1 MKISVIDLGYNS
13 LKLVN
18 YDVRIDNT
26 FSAYSQH
33 SILARLGEG
42 LDKTGFLNDDSIIRT
57 LKALKL
63 LQQSV
68 KFESSAQVLPVATS
82 AVREAGNKD
91 QFLALVSGETGFDF
105 KVLSD
110 REEAL
115 YSFAGSYTV
124 TNVPAGLFFDL
135 GGGTL
140 EMVIAEKS
148 RVRRVFSTPLG
159 GLRLTDIY
167 ASGDGRFTKKN
178 YTKMSERI
186 LELLPDRKELP
197 QVGKLGLVG
206 AGGTVR
212 AIARYHQMIIDYPLD
227 KLHNYSM
234 DINSVEQIHRTLRKM
249 NPKRI
254 GNIPVIGEDRAK
266 SIVAGSLVLQL
277 MMRKLKIPSLVVS
290 THGLRDG
297 VLSAFLKDPT
307 TYEKGSVD
315 SILPRLTRDR
325 PTAVSPTSSRIIKA
339 FASRELLNQR
349 EQFILVRAIEEAQSL
364 PLYDPETLF
373 YVIANRDSILTH
385 SEQLLLALSLVRTRG
400 LRGADWLYA
409 KYKGML
415 EKDAKSTIKRISSM
429 ITLIETLEKTGS
441 DLQVT
446 LSAHEI
452 RLRISPGTQD
462 FPTALFKNTMKDFE
476 NAFKLRAQFSLTP
489 ATSPRL
495 APEIQSVEKS

>member
-42 LDKTGFLNDDSIIRT
+42 LDETGFLKDDSIIRT
-57 LKALKL
+57 VKALKL
-63 LQQSV
+63 LQQTV

-115 YSFAGSYTV
+115 YSFAASYTA

-148 RVRRVFSTPLG
+148 RIRRVFSTPLG
-159 GLRLTDIY
+159 GLRLTDLY
-167 ASGDGRFTKKN
+167 ASGNGRFAKKN
-178 YTKMSERI
+178 YAKMSERI
-186 LELLPDRKELP
+186 LDLLPDRKELP
-197 QVGKLGLVG
+197 RLGKLGLVG

-227 KLHNYSM
+227 KLHNYTM
-234 DINSVEQIHRTLRKM
+234 DRNSVEQIHRTLRKM
-249 NPKRI
+249 SPKQI
-254 GNIPVIGEDRAK
+254 GNISVIGEDRAK
-266 SIVAGSLVLQL
+266 SIVAGSLVILL
-277 MMRKLKIPSLVVS
+277 MMRKLRILNLVVS

-307 TYEKGSVD
+307 AYEKGSVD
-315 SILPRLTRDR
+315 SILPRLTSNK
-325 PTAVSPTSSRIIKA
+325 PVSLSATSSRIIKA
-339 FASRELLNQR
+339 FASRELLDPQ
-349 EQFILVRAIEEAQSL
+349 EQFILVRALEEAQKL

-373 YVIANRDSILTH
+373 YIIANSDSVLTH
-385 SEQLLLALSLVRTRG
+385 SEHLLLALSLVRIRG

-409 KYKGML
+409 KYKDML
-415 EKDAKSTIKRISSM
+415 EKDAKNTIKRISSM
-429 ITLIETLEKTGS
+429 ITLIEILEKTGS
-441 DLQVT
+441 DLQVI
-446 LSAHEI
+446 LSPPQI
-452 RLRISPGTQD
+452 RLRISSGKQD
-462 FPTALFKNTMKDFE
+462 FPTALFKNTLKDFE
-476 NAFKLRAQFSLTP
+476 NAFKLEAQFSLTP
-489 ATSPRL
+489 ISSQKP
-495 APEIQSVEKS
+495 APEILSSEKS

>member
-18 YDVRIDNT
+18 YDVRIDNN

-33 SILARLGEG
+33 SILDRRGEG
-42 LDKTGFLNDDSIIRT
+42 LDETGFLKDDAIIRT
-57 LKALKL
+57 VKALKL
-63 LQQSV
+63 LQQTV
-68 KFESSAQVLPVATS
+68 KFESAGQVLPVATS

-115 YSFAGSYTV
+115 YSFAGSYTA

-159 GLRLTDIY
+159 GLRLTDLY
-167 ASGDGRFTKKN
+167 ASGNGRFSKNN
-178 YTKMSERI
+178 YTKMI
-186 LELLPDRKELP
+186 DR
-197 QVGKLGLVG
+197 
-206 AGGTVR
+206 
-212 AIARYHQMIIDYPLD
+212 
-227 KLHNYSM
+227 N
-234 DINSVEQIHRTLRKM
+234 
-249 NPKRI
+249 
-254 GNIPVIGEDRAK
+254 
-266 SIVAGSLVLQL
+266 
-277 MMRKLKIPSLVVS
+277 LVVS

-307 TYEKGSVD
+307 AYEKGSVD
-315 SILPRLTRDR
+315 SILPRLTSDK
-325 PTAVSPTSSRIIKA
+325 PAALSPTSSRIIKA

-349 EQFILVRAIEEAQSL
+349 EQFILMRALEEAQRL

-373 YVIANRDSILTH
+373 YIIANRDSILTH
-385 SEQLLLALSLVRTRG
+385 SDQLLLALSLVRIRG

-409 KYKGML
+409 KYKDML
-415 EKDAKSTIKRISSM
+415 EKDAKDTIKRISSM
-429 ITLIETLEKTGS
+429 ITLIDILEKTGS
-441 DLQVT
+441 ALQAT
-446 LSAHEI
+446 LSAPQI
-452 RLRISPGTQD
+452 RLRINAGMQD
-462 FPTALFKNTMKDFE
+462 FPTALFKNTLKDFE
-476 NAFKLRAQFSLTP
+476 NPFKLNAPFSLTP
-489 ATSPRL
+489 ATSPIL
-495 APEIQSVEKS
+495 APEIQSAEKT

>member
-42 LDKTGFLNDDSIIRT
+42 LDKTGFLKDDAIIRT
-57 LKALKL
+57 VKALKL
-63 LQQSV
+63 LQQTV

-82 AVREAGNKD
+82 AVREAANKD

-115 YSFAGSYTV
+115 YSFAGSYTA

-140 EMVIAEKS
+140 EMVVAEKS

-159 GLRLTDIY
+159 GLRLTDLY
-167 ASGDGRFTKKN
+167 ASRNGRFTKKN
-178 YTKMSERI
+178 YEKMSERI
-186 LELLPDRKELP
+186 LELLPNRKELP
-197 QVGKLGLVG
+197 HLGQVGLVG
-206 AGGTVR
+206 TGGTVR
-212 AIARYHQMIIDYPLD
+212 AIARYHQLLIDYPLD

-234 DINSVEQIHRTLRKM
+234 DQNSVEQIHRTLRKM
-249 NPKRI
+249 SPKQI

-277 MMRKLKIPSLVVS
+277 MMRKLKIPNLIVS

-297 VLSAFLKDPT
+297 VLSAFLKDPAA
-307 TYEKGSVD
+307 YERGAVD
-315 SILPRLTRDR
+315 SILPQLTSDKPVSLS
-325 PTAVSPTSSRIIKA
+325 PTASRIIKA
-339 FASRELLNQR
+339 FASRELLNSQ
-349 EQFILVRAIEEAQSL
+349 EQFILVSALEEAQRL

-373 YVIANRDSILTH
+373 YIIANRDSILSH
-385 SEQLLLALSLVRTRG
+385 SDQLLLALSLVRIRG

-409 KYKGML
+409 KYKDML
-415 EKDAKSTIKRISSM
+415 EKDAKNTIKRISSM
-429 ITLIETLEKTGS
+429 ITLIEILEKTGS

-446 LSAHEI
+446 LSDHQI
-452 RLRISPGTQD
+452 RLRISPGKQD
-462 FPTALFKNTMKDFE
+462 FPTALFKNTLKDFE
-476 NAFKLRAQFSLTP
+476 NAFKLKSEFSLTP
-489 ATSPRL
+489 LSPQKVG
-495 APEIQSVEKS
+495 PEIISSEKA

>member
-18 YDVRIDNT
+18 YDVRIDNA

-42 LDKTGFLNDDSIIRT
+42 LDKTGFLKDDAIIRT
-57 LKALKL
+57 VKALKL
-63 LQQSV
+63 LEQTV

-115 YSFAGSYTV
+115 YSFAGSYTA

-159 GLRLTDIY
+159 GLRLTDMY
-167 ASGDGRFTKKN
+167 ASGNGRFTKKN
-178 YTKMSERI
+178 YEKMSERI

-197 QVGKLGLVG
+197 QLRKLGLVG
-206 AGGTVR
+206 AGGTIR

-234 DINSVEQIHRTLRKM
+234 DQNSVEQIHRTLRKM
-249 NPKRI
+249 SPKQI

-277 MMRKLKIPSLVVS
+277 MMRKLKIPNLIVS

-297 VLSAFLKDPT
+297 VLSAFLKDPAA
-307 TYEKGSVD
+307 YERGAVD
-315 SILPRLTRDR
+315 SILPRLTSDKLVSLS
-325 PTAVSPTSSRIIKA
+325 PTASRIIKA
-339 FASRELLNQR
+339 FASRELLNSQ
-349 EQFILVRAIEEAQSL
+349 EQFILVRALEEAQRL

-373 YVIANRDSILTH
+373 YIIANRDSILSH
-385 SEQLLLALSLVRTRG
+385 SDQLLLALSLVRIRG

-409 KYKGML
+409 KYKDML
-415 EKDAKSTIKRISSM
+415 EKDAKDTIKRISSM
-429 ITLIETLEKTGS
+429 ITLIEILEKTGS

-446 LSAHEI
+446 LSADQI
-452 RLRISPGTQD
+452 RLRISPGKQD
-462 FPTALFKNTMKDFE
+462 FPIALFKNTLKDFE
-476 NAFKLRAQFSLTP
+476 NAFKLKSQFSLTP
-489 ATSPRL
+489 PSPQKVE
-495 APEIQSVEKS
+495 PEIISSEKA

>member
-42 LDKTGFLNDDSIIRT
+42 LDETGSLRDDSIIRT
-57 LKALKL
+57 VKALKL
-63 LQQSV
+63 LQQTV

-115 YSFAGSYTV
+115 YSFAGSYTA

-148 RVRRVFSTPLG
+148 RIRRVFSTPLG
-159 GLRLTDIY
+159 GLRLTDLY
-167 ASGDGRFTKKN
+167 ASGNGRFTRKN
-178 YTKMSERI
+178 YAKMSERI
-186 LELLPDRKELP
+186 LDLLPDRKEVPRL
-197 QVGKLGLVG
+197 GKLGLVG

-227 KLHNYSM
+227 KLHNYTM
-234 DINSVEQIHRTLRKM
+234 DKKAVEQIHRTLRKM
-249 NPKRI
+249 SPKQI
-254 GNIPVIGEDRAK
+254 GSIPVIGEDRAK
-266 SIVAGSLVLQL
+266 SIVAGSLVIQL
-277 MMRKLKIPSLVVS
+277 MMRKLKIPQLVVS

-307 TYEKGSVD
+307 AYEKGSVD
-315 SILPRLTRDR
+315 SILPRLTNDK
-325 PTAVSPTSSRIIKA
+325 PVSLSVTSSRIIKA
-339 FASRELLNQR
+339 FSSRELLSSQ
-349 EQFILVRAIEEAQSL
+349 EQFILVRALEEAQKL

-373 YVIANRDSILTH
+373 YIIANSDSVLTH
-385 SEQLLLALSLVRTRG
+385 SEQLLLALSLVRIRG

-409 KYKGML
+409 KYKDML
-415 EKDAKSTIKRISSM
+415 EEDAKNTIKRISSM
-429 ITLIETLEKTGS
+429 ITLIEILEKTGS

-446 LSAHEI
+446 LSAHQI
-452 RLRISPGTQD
+452 RLKISPGKQD
-462 FPTALFKNTMKDFE
+462 FPTALFKNTLKDFE
-476 NAFKLRAQFSLTP
+476 NAFKLEAQFSLTP
-489 ATSPRL
+489 VSSQKL
-495 APEIQSVEKS
+495 EPEISSSEKT

>member
-1 MKISVIDLGYNS
+1 MKISVVDLGYNS

-33 SILARLGEG
+33 SVLARLGEG
-42 LDKTGFLNDDSIIRT
+42 LGKTGFLNDDSIIRT
-57 LKALKL
+57 VKALKL
-63 LQQSV
+63 LQQTV
-68 KFESSAQVLPVATS
+68 KLESSAQVLPIATS

-115 YSFAGSYTV
+115 YSFAGSYTA
-124 TNVPAGLFFDL
+124 TNVPAGVFFDL

-159 GLRLTDIY
+159 GLRLTDTY
-167 ASGDGRFTKKN
+167 ASGNGRFAKKN
-178 YTKMSERI
+178 YNKMSERI

-212 AIARYHQMIIDYPLD
+212 AIARYHQMSVDYPLD
-227 KLHNYSM
+227 KLHNYTM
-234 DINSVEQIHRTLRKM
+234 DINSVEQVHRTLRKM
-249 NPKRI
+249 SPKQI

-277 MMRKLKIPSLVVS
+277 TMRKLKIPNLIVS
-290 THGLRDG
+290 THGLREG

-307 TYEKGSVD
+307 AYEKGSVE
-315 SILPRLTRDR
+315 SILPRLTTDK
-325 PTAVSPTSSRIIKA
+325 PVSLSATSSRIIKA
-339 FASRELLNQR
+339 FASHELLNQR
-349 EQFILVRAIEEAQSL
+349 EQFILVRALEEAQRL

-373 YVIANRDSILTH
+373 YIITNRDSILTH
-385 SEQLLLALSLVRTRG
+385 SDQLLLALSLVRIRG

-409 KYKGML
+409 KYKDML
-415 EKDAKSTIKRISSM
+415 EKDAKNTIKRVSSM
-429 ITLIETLEKTGS
+429 ITLIEILEKTGS
-441 DLQVT
+441 DLKVT
-446 LSAHEI
+446 LSAHQI

-462 FPTALFKNTMKDFE
+462 FPTALFKNTLKDFE

>member
-42 LDKTGFLNDDSIIRT
+42 LDETGFLRDDSIIRT
-57 LKALKL
+57 VKALKL
-63 LQQSV
+63 LQQTV

-115 YSFAGSYTV
+115 YSFAGSYTA
-124 TNVPAGLFFDL
+124 TNVPVGLFFDL

-159 GLRLTDIY
+159 GLRLTDLY
-167 ASGDGRFTKKN
+167 ASGNGRFTKKN
-178 YTKMSERI
+178 YAKMSDRI

-197 QVGKLGLVG
+197 QLGKLGLVG

-212 AIARYHQMIIDYPLD
+212 AIARYHQMLIDYPLD
-227 KLHNYSM
+227 KLHNYQVDKS
-234 DINSVEQIHRTLRKM
+234 SVEQIHRILRKM
-249 NPKRI
+249 SPKQI

-266 SIVAGSLVLQL
+266 SIVAGSLVIQL
-277 MMRKLKIPSLVVS
+277 MMRKLKIPQLVVS

-297 VLSAFLKDPT
+297 VLSAFLKDPSA
-307 TYEKGSVD
+307 YEKGSVD
-315 SILPRLTRDR
+315 SILPRLTSDK
-325 PTAVSPTSSRIIKA
+325 PVSLSATSSRIIKA
-339 FASRELLNQR
+339 FASRELLNPQ
-349 EQFILVRAIEEAQSL
+349 EQFILVRALEEAQKL

-373 YVIANRDSILTH
+373 YIIANRDSVLTH
-385 SEQLLLALSLVRTRG
+385 SEQLLLALSLVRIRG

-409 KYKGML
+409 KYKDML
-415 EKDAKSTIKRISSM
+415 DKNAKNTIKRISSM
-429 ITLIETLEKTGS
+429 ITLIEILEKTGS
-441 DLQVT
+441 DLHVT
-446 LSAHEI
+446 LSGHQI
-452 RLRISPGTQD
+452 RLRISPGKQD
-462 FPTALFKNTMKDFE
+462 FPTALFKSTLKDFE
-476 NAFKLRAQFSLTP
+476 NAFKLEAQFSLTP
-489 ATSPRL
+489 ISSQKL
-495 APEIQSVEKS
+495 EPEIMSSEKS

>member
-13 LKLVN
+13 LKLVS
-18 YDVRIDNT
+18 YDVRIDNN

-42 LDKTGFLNDDSIIRT
+42 LDETGFLKDDAIIRT
-57 LKALKL
+57 VKALKL
-63 LQQSV
+63 LQQTV
-68 KFESSAQVLPVATS
+68 KFESVAQVLPVATS

-115 YSFAGSYTV
+115 YSFAGSYTA

-159 GLRLTDIY
+159 GLRLTDQY
-167 ASGDGRFTKKN
+167 ASGNGRFSKKN
-178 YTKMSERI
+178 YAKMSERI
-186 LELLPDRKELP
+186 LEILPDRNELP
-197 QVGKLGLVG
+197 QLGKFGLIG

-234 DINSVEQIHRTLRKM
+234 DLNSVEQIHRTLRKM
-249 NPKRI
+249 SPKQI
-254 GNIPVIGEDRAK
+254 GNIPVIGGDRAK

-277 MMRKLKIPSLVVS
+277 MMRKLKIPNLVIS

-297 VLSAFLKDPT
+297 VLSAFLNDPT
-307 TYEKGSVD
+307 AYEKGSVD
-315 SILPRLTRDR
+315 SILPRLTSDK
-325 PTAVSPTSSRIIKA
+325 PAALSATSSRIIKA

-385 SEQLLLALSLVRTRG
+385 SEQLLLALSLVRIRG

-415 EKDAKSTIKRISSM
+415 EKDAKNTIKRISSM
-429 ITLIETLEKTGS
+429 ITLIEILEKTGS

-452 RLRISPGTQD
+452 RFRISPGTQD
-462 FPTALFKNTMKDFE
+462 FPTALFKNTLKDFE
-476 NAFKLRAQFSLTP
+476 NAFKLKAQFSLTP

>member
-18 YDVRIDNT
+18 YDVRIDNN
-26 FSAYSQH
+26 FSAFSQH

-42 LDKTGFLNDDSIIRT
+42 LDETGFLKDDAIIRT
-57 LKALKL
+57 VKALKL
-63 LQQSV
+63 LQQTV
-68 KFESSAQVLPVATS
+68 KFESVAQVLPVATS

-91 QFLALVSGETGFDF
+91 QFLALVSGETGVDF

-115 YSFAGSYTV
+115 YSFAGSHTA

-159 GLRLTDIY
+159 GLRLTDQY
-167 ASGDGRFTKKN
+167 ADGNGRFSKKN
-178 YTKMSERI
+178 YAKMSERI
-186 LELLPDRKELP
+186 LQLLPDRSELP
-197 QVGKLGLVG
+197 QLGRLGLVG

-212 AIARYHQMIIDYPLD
+212 AIARYHQMIVDYPLD

-234 DINSVEQIHRTLRKM
+234 DLNSVELIHRTFRKM
-249 NPKRI
+249 SPKQI

-277 MMRKLKIPSLVVS
+277 MMRKLKIPNLVVS

-297 VLSAFLKDPT
+297 VLSAFLKDPAA
-307 TYEKGSVD
+307 YEKGSVD
-315 SILPRLTRDR
+315 SILPRLTSDK
-325 PTAVSPTSSRIIKA
+325 PAALSLTSSRIIKA

-349 EQFILVRAIEEAQSL
+349 EQFILMRALEEAQRL

-373 YVIANRDSILTH
+373 YIIANRDSILTH
-385 SEQLLLALSLVRTRG
+385 SDQLLLSLSLVRIRG

-409 KYKGML
+409 KYKDML
-415 EKDAKSTIKRISSM
+415 EKDAKNIIKRISSM
-429 ITLIETLEKTGS
+429 ITLIEILEKTGS
-441 DLQVT
+441 DLQAT
-446 LSAHEI
+446 LNAHQI
-452 RLRISPGTQD
+452 RLRISSGTQD
-462 FPTALFKNTMKDFE
+462 FPSALFKSTLKDFE
-476 NAFKLRAQFSLTP
+476 NAFKLKAQFSLTP

-495 APEIQSVEKS
+495 GPEIHSVEKS

>member
-115 YSFAGSYTV
+115 YSFAGSYTA

-140 EMVIAEKS
+140 EMVLAEKS

-159 GLRLTDIY
+159 GLRLTDQY
-167 ASGDGRFTKKN
+167 ASGNGRFSKKN
-178 YTKMSERI
+178 YAKMSERI
-186 LELLPDRKELP
+186 LEILPDRNELP
-197 QVGKLGLVG
+197 RLGKFGLIG

-234 DINSVEQIHRTLRKM
+234 DLNSLEQIHRTLRKM
-249 NPKRI
+249 SPKQI

-277 MMRKLKIPSLVVS
+277 MMRKLKIPNLVVS

-307 TYEKGSVD
+307 AYEKGSDD

-429 ITLIETLEKTGS
+429 ITLIETFEKTGS

-462 FPTALFKNTMKDFE
+462 FPTALFKNTLKDFE
-476 NAFKLRAQFSLTP
+476 NAFKLKAQFSLTP

-495 APEIQSVEKS
+495 APELQSVEKS